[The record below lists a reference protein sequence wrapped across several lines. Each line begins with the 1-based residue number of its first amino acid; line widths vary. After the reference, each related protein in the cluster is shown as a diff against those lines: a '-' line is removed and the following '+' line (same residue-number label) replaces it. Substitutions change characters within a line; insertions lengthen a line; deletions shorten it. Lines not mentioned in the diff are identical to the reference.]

1 MARGEEQ
8 MLIIVFLVCC
18 VFSIISVIASSSGE
32 EPEPKPEP
40 TPTPA
45 PAPAPE
51 EKPEMSFSTSAALTA
66 EREFIVPQVRAGRTP
81 VDCVLGEW
89 YNVGECDPNDGYQ
102 MKRRDVLIEGR
113 DGGEICPLPNSE
125 EREKTFSVKADCELG
140 DWYNVGGCNK
150 STGKQLQ
157 RKDVKTEA
165 VCGGSCPGSESS
177 DRKREVN
184 CDVDCEVSGWTSVGS
199 CTKMCG
205 GGNQYYVKTI
215 TTQPKNGGAACP
227 SREARTKKEAC
238 NTDVCNTAY
247 DGDVSGTAVGDGA
260 NGLPSFG
267 WVGCTDGA
275 ITGFKV
281 VKSGDKFNYY
291 PKCLKWPGS
300 KTSSQ
305 TKKINIYSAGPSIL
319 LLDSAGG
326 LNSEGIDCG
335 DRGISIFSYR
345 KDGPQYWYKC
355 ATTNHYGGNSCRTY
369 STDWTH
375 DRGEEKLDHLT
386 NHEIQCPVRNGEEY
400 VLKSF
405 KMIRDREQEN
415 MKYSYKCC
423 PINIGGKDSDFTEQ
437 DAKNELNRLL

>member
-1 MARGEEQ
+1 
-8 MLIIVFLVCC
+8 MLIIIFLVCC
-18 VFSIISVIASSSGE
+18 VCSIISVIASSSDE

-66 EREFIVPQVRAGRTP
+66 EREFVVPQVKAGRIP

-113 DGGEICPLPNSE
+113 DGGEVCPLPDSE
-125 EREKTFSVKADCELG
+125 ERENKFYVKANCELG

-157 RKDVKTEA
+157 RKDVKTAA
-165 VCGGSCPGSESS
+165 VCGGSCPGSESN

-184 CDVDCEVSGWTSVGS
+184 CDVDCEVTDWTSVGS

-247 DGDVSGTAVGDGA
+247 DGDVSGTAKARDGA
-260 NGLPSFG
+260 NGLPTFG

-275 ITGFKV
+275 ITGFRV
-281 VKSGDKFNYY
+281 VKSGDNFNYY

-305 TKKINIYSAGPSIL
+305 IKKIDILGAGPSVL
-319 LLDSAGG
+319 LLASAGG
-326 LNSEGIDCG
+326 YDSEGIDCNS
-335 DRGISIFSYR
+335 RGISKFKYSTSN
-345 KDGPQYWYKC
+345 GLQYHYKC
-355 ATTNHYGGNSCRTY
+355 AGTKHHENNCRTY
-369 STDWTH
+369 HTAWTH
-375 DRGEEKLDHLT
+375 DGAKEDLNHLT
-386 NHEIQCPVRNGEEY
+386 KHEIQCPVRNGEEY

-405 KMIRDREQEN
+405 KMNRDNVNNN
-415 MKYSYKCC
+415 MNYTYKCC